1 MIPKAHYPY
10 IILGLF
16 VGLMIVHSL
25 WCQYVAY
32 PISFEKNLK
41 KGKSWVYIPLR
52 WKGFYKVQ
60 IQFFT
65 RIIMISMV
73 ALGIFLLSHYT
84 HKSGGTWLAAFGVG
98 LGALIW
104 KLNSLWLDRRYHQQ
118 EDSYYYLHD
127 ELRTKLEAE
136 GKDIADSAFKNLAA
150 YQHQNLLRKADEKG
164 QLIKT
169 LSSQAKQSRK
179 YRQQIRSKEPV
190 ET

>member
-1 MIPKAHYPY
+1 MIPKANYPY

-25 WCQYVAY
+25 WCLYIAY

-52 WKGFYKVQ
+52 WKGFYK
-60 IQFFT
+60 IQVLFFS
-65 RIIMISMV
+65 RIIMICMV
-73 ALGIFLLSHYT
+73 ALGMFLLSHYT
-84 HKSGGTWLAAFGVG
+84 RKSGGAWLAAFGLG
-98 LGALIW
+98 LGVMIW
-104 KLNSLWLDRRYHQQ
+104 KLNSLWLVRRYHQQ
-118 EDSYYYLHD
+118 EDSYYFMHD
-127 ELRTKLEAE
+127 ELRTKLEGE
-136 GKDIADSAFKNLAA
+136 GKDMGDSAFKNLAA

-169 LSSQAKQSRK
+169 LSIQAKQSRK
-179 YRQQIRSKEPV
+179 YRQQSRPKEPV